1 MQPGEGRA
9 KIGVTLDRVLKTQT
23 TDVQYRIWYC
33 PCCLTLFRQV
43 VDTEVEDNESAA

>member
-9 KIGVTLDRVLKTQT
+9 KMGTILDRVLKTQT

-33 PCCLTLFRQV
+33 PTCLCLHRKVLDLDLPDEHET
-43 VDTEVEDNESAA
+43 